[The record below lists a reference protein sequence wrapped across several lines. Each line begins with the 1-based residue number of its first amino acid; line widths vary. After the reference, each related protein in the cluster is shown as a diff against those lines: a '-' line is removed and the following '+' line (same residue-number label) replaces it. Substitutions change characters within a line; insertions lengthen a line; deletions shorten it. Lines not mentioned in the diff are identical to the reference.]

1 MTVGTQ
7 LNIAISETA
16 VSTDRCK
23 ACQRKGLPILPLRHA
38 LVPRS
43 RDEQTRPDTVQTDT
57 RMGLRTLRAGYLYV
71 LLDRSIWQAY
81 QVTPD
86 GYLRQFNP
94 YEPAPANEAAL
105 SDACVSAHHDGPA
118 SFLNID
124 TDKHTTAWLAFASD
138 PWPASVLDGYKAG
151 RAPERFQKLDLAS
164 ARDNPASV
172 GLAMNTENLQVDK
185 QVYEYQAHKTAAS
198 SAVLA
203 LNPPV
208 KDWRFYEHSQQVH
221 TPSFSSVYGFY
232 SRVHR
237 VGALKGF
244 VIGAIATHK
253 LQQGVLAFVLDDTFG
268 LVQEYNGLRNGWIE
282 TRQQWMNEPE
292 RAYKYQ
298 TSQLLLAIRVVNRE
312 TADNQTPPAVEP
324 VSGDGPPDFSSPE
337 VQRERLVRQRTL
349 SANEALEERYDE
361 QARALFHRLYEEEWA
376 NYQRYID
383 QSAHAYAAACRSQQF
398 VRIEQHDYDGANRP
412 SGLAYC
418 QTMAR
423 CLEGGISEAPPPQ
436 DEDLR
441 TQNPPAD
448 TGPTASLWS
457 DWLKNPQSPVYRALL
472 VRDKRLLA
480 DLLPSFDAETDEI
493 EWNDTEKLYST
504 VVALI
509 GSDEFKHSVRPHL
522 QLAIAQLLG
531 ALNSAGA
538 RLQPVL
544 SPGVARVVS
553 RLNSAVQLLYNGV
566 HLTQLKVTM
575 TLGQYYALQSKYLRS
590 LQQKA
595 ADAIDRTWESAK
607 DKLGEIDHEAR
618 QARKQVRPI
627 IQNGLLSLA
636 VLNPKIAD
644 HAVTI
649 SVWVEGKVTELQ
661 DTLMRQANLGV
672 DHLGRRAHTLLVNVT
687 VGLGTLDP
695 QTRKLLQGLKTSTQ
709 QAAHWVRT
717 GFTGLRGVA
726 ASSELLLAIGG
737 LYFASDSLKKNIEEA
752 EKAIGDK
759 SDEARLALYG
769 SSLGVLG
776 GGIEVVGIALEKG
789 AEQAQK
795 IGGLSARASA
805 AAKATAHAGNIVI
818 RVGGS
823 ISAVSGLYDATQ
835 AGFAASRSSKGGDAT
850 AASRYVFSATVSG
863 IGAGFGIWAAA
874 TGATALLG
882 PLGIALLLGLAGYA
896 LFKWAEGEES
906 TALERWT
913 RRCYFG
919 YHNETPPI
927 HWDKPEHAAM
937 AIAEL
942 NAATMGV
949 EAGVNFSLR
958 LVETD
963 SPGNMGKS
971 SAILKRQLEY
981 RLVLPLFDA
990 ERSAYRWSLT
1000 VHRHGDGA
1008 VDQYT
1013 GGEVVAQGNLNP
1025 PGLATPASKRQTAL
1039 AVPKLPKKP
1048 DYQANSATPTLNIRT
1063 VTSADARTLQV
1074 KDIKGAI
1081 QLLPDSRRHN
1091 IEAATLSLTYWPN
1104 RDILDAY
1111 AELTIMDHQ

>member
-16 VSTDRCK
+16 VSTDRCR

-94 YEPAPANEAAL
+94 YEPAPANEASL

-185 QVYEYQAHKTAAS
+185 QVYEYQAHKTEAS
-198 SAVLA
+198 SAVLT

-208 KDWRFYEHSQQVH
+208 KDWRFYEHSQQAH
-221 TPSFSSVYGFY
+221 TPYFDSVHGFY
-232 SRVHR
+232 SRAHR
-237 VGALKGF
+237 AGALKGF
-244 VIGAIATHK
+244 VISAIATHK
-253 LQQGVLAFVLDDTFG
+253 LQQGVLAFVLDDTIG
-268 LVQEYNGLRNGWIE
+268 LVQEYNGLRNGWVE
-282 TRQQWMNEPE
+282 TRQQWMSEPE

-312 TADNQTPPAVEP
+312 TADNQTPPAIDP

-349 SANEALEERYDE
+349 SADEALEERYDE
-361 QARALFHRLYEEEWA
+361 QARALFQRLYEEALA

-383 QSAHAYAAACRSQQF
+383 QSAHAYVAACRSQQF

-436 DEDLR
+436 DKGSH

-472 VRDKRLLA
+472 VRDKKLLA
-480 DLLPSFDAETDEI
+480 DLLPSFNAETDES

-504 VVALI
+504 IVALI

-522 QLAIAQLLG
+522 QLAMAQLLG
-531 ALNSAGA
+531 ALNSAAA
-538 RLQPVL
+538 RLQPAL
-544 SPGVARVVS
+544 SPAVAHVVS
-553 RLNSAVQLLYNGV
+553 RLNCAVQLLYNGV

-575 TLGQYYALQSKYLRS
+575 TLGQYYALQSEYLRS

-595 ADAIDRTWESAK
+595 ADAIDRTWDSAK

-636 VLNPKIAD
+636 VLHPKIAD

-661 DTLMRQANLGV
+661 DSLMRQANLGV
-672 DHLGRRAHTLLVNVT
+672 DHLGRSAHALLVNVT
-687 VGLGTLDP
+687 VGFGTLDP
-695 QTRKLLQGLKTSTQ
+695 QTRKLLQGLKVSTQ

-726 ASSELLLAIGG
+726 TSSELLLAIGG

-776 GGIEVVGIALEKG
+776 GGIEVVGIALEAG
-789 AEQAQK
+789 SSRLQK
-795 IGGLSARASA
+795 SNALNPARTARFEALANTGRLLARAG
-805 AAKATAHAGNIVI
+805 ATIG
-818 RVGGS
+818 
-823 ISAVSGLYDATQ
+823 AVAGLYDATQ
-835 AGFAASRSSKGGDAT
+835 AGFAANRSFKGGD
-850 AASRYVFSATVSG
+850 VSATSLYALSSG
-863 IGAGFGIWAAA
+863 VLVAGAGLGILAAA
-874 TGATALLG
+874 TGTSMLLG
-882 PLGIALLLGLAGYA
+882 PLGMAILFGLAGYA
-896 LFKWAEGEES
+896 FLKWAEGEES
-906 TALERWT
+906 THLERWA

-927 HWDKPEHAAM
+927 HWNKPEHAAL

-971 SAILKRQLEY
+971 SAILRRQLEY

-1008 VDQYT
+1008 ADQYT

-1025 PGLATPASKRQTAL
+1025 PELATPASKRQTAL

-1048 DYQANSATPTLNIRT
+1048 DYQASSTTPTLNIRT
-1063 VTSADARTLQV
+1063 VTSADARTLQI

-1081 QLLPDSRRHN
+1081 ELLPDSRRHN

-1111 AELTIMDHQ
+1111 AELTLMDHQ